1 MHLPSLTAF
10 TTAVS
15 LYHLINYFYLDLDEE
30 ELVTAAS

>member
-15 LYHLINYFYLDLDEE
+15 LYNLINYFYLDLDEE